1 MKVRESLGNTA
12 GVTGMPVKETKAKA
26 AGRPDFH
33 SQLVR
38 TEEENYARRLEKL
51 IKDISNQ
58 GEILAKRIDI
68 RELKIYKKLISEFL
82 ATVLSN
88 SRKFSKKSMLDRRGR
103 RKVYAIIRNINDE
116 LDQLTQEVLSGE
128 SNNIGLLKRIE
139 DIRGLIMD
147 LLL

>member
-1 MKVRESLGNTA
+1 MKIRKSLANPA
-12 GVTGMPVKETKAKA
+12 GLTGIPVKEVKIKAGGNA
-26 AGRPDFH
+26 DFRN
-33 SQLVR
+33 QLAR
-38 TEEENYARRLEKL
+38 AEEDSYAQRLDEL
-51 IKDISNQ
+51 VNNIIKQ

-88 SRKFSKKSMLDRRGR
+88 SRKFSKRSMLDRRGR
-103 RKVYAIIRNINDE
+103 HKVYAVIKNINSE
-116 LDQLTQEVLSGE
+116 LDQLTQDVLSGE
-128 SNNIGLLKRIE
+128 TDNISLLKRIE